1 MAEVVITVMIVM
13 VFGTLL
19 FSSASR
25 RYARAERNIAKTE
38 ARLAAESVVQILAG
52 KILKEESS
60 EVIEKLVSRHGL
72 PVTEGVIWAD
82 TENGESEKIRTVVT
96 SFWREDGSELV
107 LHAGADRKC
116 IDRSRAGTPIRVY
129 TIHSGS
135 EGGERAMKKR
145 KKILSDHSGMTLVE
159 ILTAFF
165 ILMLAS
171 KAVVSCISGYSRVI
185 GKSRELSAAGTEV
198 ERLTGDA
205 EYAAAAEIHL
215 EIGGE
220 EFVESGSYVEE
231 TVKDSDRPVTGF
243 WADQA
248 VMEEIFADGE

>member
-1 MAEVVITVMIVM
+1 
-13 VFGTLL
+13 
-19 FSSASR
+19 
-25 RYARAERNIAKTE
+25 
-38 ARLAAESVVQILAG
+38 
-52 KILKEESS
+52 
-60 EVIEKLVSRHGL
+60 
-72 PVTEGVIWAD
+72 
-82 TENGESEKIRTVVT
+82 
-96 SFWREDGSELV
+96 
-107 LHAGADRKC
+107 
-116 IDRSRAGTPIRVY
+116 
-129 TIHSGS
+129 
-135 EGGERAMKKR
+135 MKKR

-185 GKSRELSAAGTEV
+185 EKSRELSAAGTEV

-220 EFVESGSYVEE
+220 ESGSYVEE